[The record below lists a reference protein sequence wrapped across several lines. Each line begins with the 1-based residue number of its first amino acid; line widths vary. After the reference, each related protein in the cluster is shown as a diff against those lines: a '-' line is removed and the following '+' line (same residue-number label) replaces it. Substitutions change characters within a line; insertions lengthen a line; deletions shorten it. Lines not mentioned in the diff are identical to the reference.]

1 VSVVFVDIV
10 TDQSLASHRIGAS
23 SNAQVVIFFFTQAL
37 FTRISSVVTGVT
49 SSKLLTS
56 ISCNSWLGC
65 TTSGQ
70 LLPVLVHAVTSASV
84 ASSTLPATVG
94 LAFGVTVHVSTASH
108 CPVDV
113 L

>member
-1 VSVVFVDIV
+1 VFVEIV

-23 SNAQVVIFFFTQAL
+23 SNASALIFFLSHHL
-37 FTRISSVVTGVT
+37 FTRISSVFAGVT

-70 LLPVLVHAVTSASV
+70 LPPVLVPAVTSASV

-94 LAFGVTVHVSTASH
+94 LAFGVTVPVSTASH